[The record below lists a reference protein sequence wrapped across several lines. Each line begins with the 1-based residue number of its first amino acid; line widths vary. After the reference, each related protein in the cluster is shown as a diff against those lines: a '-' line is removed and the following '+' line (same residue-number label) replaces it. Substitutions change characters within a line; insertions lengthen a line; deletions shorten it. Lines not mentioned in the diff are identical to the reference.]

1 MTRRLE
7 RVGHAAAT
15 HPWRVLGAWLLVAL
29 AVFALDRTMG
39 GEATDDM
46 SIPGSET
53 DAATQLLAAHAR
65 AESGAAATVVL
76 HASEGTLADPD
87 HAAAV
92 RTSLEDVS
100 ELDHVG
106 AVMPPSPEVGTVS
119 DDGGTGLATV
129 TYDVPLAELHES
141 DQEALEDALRPAADA
156 GLQVEYGG
164 DLIRKVERPEVGAS
178 DRIGLAVAAVV
189 LVVVFGSFL
198 AAGLPIVTALV
209 GLGIGLSLIGLA
221 SAVIDVPST
230 SHTLATMIGLG
241 VGIDYAL
248 FVVTRHREQ
257 LAAGTGLVESI
268 GRANATAGQSVLFA
282 GATVVMAI
290 CGLAIAGIPTV
301 TALGLATAL
310 VVLVA
315 MAAAVTLLPALLGML
330 GPRVVARRR
339 ATRRARDGGPSVW
352 GRWAHRVGHR
362 PWTYAIASVAL
373 LLILAV
379 PTLSMELGTND
390 AGTLST
396 SSTQRRA
403 YDLVS
408 DAFGPG
414 FNGTLTVV
422 GVLDEPGDSSAA
434 EALGSDLAAREGVAA
449 VAPAR
454 LSPDGALGIVTVV
467 PSTSPQDAATADLV
481 GDVRDDLG
489 SAGAPGFDEVLVTG
503 TVAGNEDLAGRIG
516 ERLPW
521 FIGAVVAISFV
532 LLMLVF
538 RSVLVPLKAAL
549 MNLLSVG
556 AAYGVVVAVFQ
567 WGWGASLIG
576 MDETIPITPWVP
588 MMMFAILFGLSMDYE
603 VFLLSRVREAWL
615 RSGDSRASVVE
626 GVSSTASVI
635 TAAALIM
642 VAVFA
647 SFVLVDDPVVKMMGL
662 GLATAVLVDATVIRM
677 VTVPATMELLGDTNW
692 WLPAR
697 LGRLLPHLDLEGAP
711 DVAGSAS

>member
-1 MTRRLE
+1 VTRRLE
-7 RVGHAAAT
+7 RVGRAAAA
-15 HPWRVLGAWLLVAL
+15 HPWRVLAVWLLVAL
-29 AVFALDRTMG
+29 AVIGLDRTMG

-53 DAATQLLAAHAR
+53 DAATELLTEHAR
-65 AESGAAATVVL
+65 AESGATASVVV
-76 HASEGTLADPD
+76 HASEGTLSDPD
-87 HAAAV
+87 HAAAMGA
-92 RTSLEDVS
+92 SLDAVS
-100 ELDHVG
+100 ALDHVG
-106 AVMPPSPEVGTVS
+106 AVVPPSPDLGTVA
-119 DDGGTGLATV
+119 DDGATGFATV
-129 TYDVPLAELHES
+129 TYDVPLAELHKA
-141 DQEALEDALRPAADA
+141 DQDALEEALRPAVDA

-164 DLIRKVERPEVGAS
+164 DLNRKVERPEVGAS

-189 LVVVFGSFL
+189 LVLVFGSFL
-198 AAGLPIVTALV
+198 AAGLPIVTALF
-209 GLGIGLSLIGLA
+209 GLGIGLGLVGLA

-257 LAAGTGLVESI
+257 VAAGLGLAESI

-282 GATVVMAI
+282 GATVVIAI

-310 VVLVA
+310 VVVVA
-315 MAAAVTLLPALLGML
+315 MAAAVTLLPALLGIL
-330 GPRVVARRR
+330 GLRATARRR
-339 ATRRARDGGPSVW
+339 MGRNTNEAGRSVW
-352 GRWAHRVGHR
+352 GRLAHRVGRR
-362 PWTYAIASVAL
+362 PWPYAVASVAVL
-373 LLILAV
+373 LVLAV

-403 YDLVS
+403 YELVS

-422 GVLDEPGDSSAA
+422 GVLDEPGDRAAA
-434 EALGSDLAAREGVAA
+434 EGLASELAARDGVAA

-467 PSTSPQDAATADLV
+467 PTTSPQDAATADLV
-481 GDVRDDLG
+481 ADVRDDLG
-489 SAGAPGFDEVLVTG
+489 SGGAQGVGDVLVTG

-567 WGWGASLIG
+567 WGWGASLVG
-576 MDETIPITPWVP
+576 MEETIPITPWVP

-677 VTVPATMELLGDTNW
+677 VTVPASMELLGDTNW
-692 WLPAR
+692 WLPRR
-697 LGRLLPHLDLEGAP
+697 LHRLLPHLDLESAP
-711 DVAGSAS
+711 DMAGRAS